1 MRHLDQRTEM
11 SDEGKDLPSG
21 VIGHF
26 HREPFP
32 DYCMTSFH
40 FDVTGLVAYL
50 RRNDRYS
57 GIQRVVAMLIDRCAR
72 EVGPE
77 RVNICFDSVLGGY
90 RTVSLSALPD
100 GIMLEPRKL
109 KYGLALGKPRPE
121 PMRALLRYHKDPRKY
136 LFHRT
141 ALDVAA
147 FFGAERR
154 LEKFNTTPEAWKAE
168 RREAAGKVDR
178 IRTRRFQEVGGE
190 KGHLILLDVVA
201 SRRMRDLLSRVRA
214 SGTIV
219 STFVHDTIPLT
230 HLPLV
235 PGLSP
240 LLFHDWLRR
249 SAGYTTRYLANS
261 QATRRDLARF
271 LSVYGIETPVT
282 VVPLAQDRLPVP
294 RRRPGG
300 PLTAGIDADAFGALL
315 EIGDLDDQIRALAG
329 TPFVLC
335 AGTFENRKNIW
346 RVALA
351 WERLRADPALE
362 LPRLVFA
369 GRPGWRMAEF
379 DALMRGT
386 GNLGG
391 HVEIVSAPSDRDLD
405 YLYRESLF
413 CIQASLAEGWGLT
426 VGEALSYGKTSVVA
440 RATSLPEV
448 GGEMVEYCDP
458 LSVASI
464 AAACRRL
471 IADPDH
477 RRALEARI
485 ARTRLRSWD
494 DVARDL
500 IAAVEGE
507 ERGAGRPHLRSV
519 SKSDAAPNRPNAS

>member
-1 MRHLDQRTEM
+1 
-11 SDEGKDLPSG
+11 
-21 VIGHF
+21 
-26 HREPFP
+26 
-32 DYCMTSFH
+32 MTTFF

-50 RRNDRYS
+50 RSNDRYS
-57 GIQRVVAMLIDRCAR
+57 GIQRVVAMLVDRCTEQLGSQRAR
-72 EVGPE
+72 LAWNDGSL
-77 RVNICFDSVLGGY
+77 RGY
-90 RTVSLSALPD
+90 RTVACGDLPD
-100 GIMLEPRKL
+100 GALRDPDILSGVF
-109 KYGLALGKPRPE
+109 GLGTTRG
-121 PMRALLRYHKDPRKY
+121 LRGERTLARYRSNKAKF
-136 LFHRT
+136 LFHRAILDLEA
-141 ALDVAA
+141 AL
-147 FFGAERR
+147 GGSRR
-154 LEKFNTTPEAWKAE
+154 LRKFNTSAAEWRIE
-168 RREAAGKVDR
+168 RRR
-178 IRTRRFQEVGGE
+178 HLNRTTSARTVSFDQIATRDD
-190 KGHLILLDVVA
+190 HLIILDTVGSLELAQVFESA
-201 SRRMRDLLSRVRA
+201 AAKGVR
-214 SGTIV
+214 I
-219 STFVHDTIPLT
+219 STLVHDTIPLT

-240 LLFHDWLRR
+240 LHFHDWLRR

-271 LSVYGIETPVT
+271 LAVYGIETPVT

-315 EIGDLDDQIRALAG
+315 EIGDLDDQIRALAA

-335 AGTFENRKNIW
+335 AGTLENRKNIW

-369 GRPGWRMAEF
+369 GRPGWRSVEF

-391 HVEIVSAPSDRDLD
+391 HVEIVSSPSDRDLD

-507 ERGAGRPHLRSV
+507 ERSAGRPHLRSV
-519 SKSDAAPNRPNAS
+519 SKSDAAPNRPNATSPTSEH